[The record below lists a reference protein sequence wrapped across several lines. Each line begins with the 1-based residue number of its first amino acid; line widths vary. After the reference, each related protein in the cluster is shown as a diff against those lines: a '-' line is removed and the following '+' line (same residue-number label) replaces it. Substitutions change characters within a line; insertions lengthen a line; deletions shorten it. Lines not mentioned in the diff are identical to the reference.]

1 VVGLVVEGGHER
13 ETIDNNSTEEHEDV
27 EEYGRESGEQKG
39 WV

>member
-13 ETIDNNSTEEHEDV
+13 ETIDNSTEEHEDV
-27 EEYGRESGEQKG
+27 EEYGRESGELKG